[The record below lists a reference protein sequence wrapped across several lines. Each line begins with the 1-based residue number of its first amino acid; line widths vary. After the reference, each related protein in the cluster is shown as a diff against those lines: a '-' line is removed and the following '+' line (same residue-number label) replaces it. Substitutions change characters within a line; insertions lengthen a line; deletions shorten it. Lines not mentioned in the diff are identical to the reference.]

1 MIVNYGDFSPASV
14 SRMDTLAGASDHPG
28 TDLITLTRIRNAA
41 SARFALAAV
50 ASEDGEEAPA
60 GDHLRGHQR
69 RLDGSGEKLA
79 EISPARFLRIDAA
92 ARSGEGASQDEI
104 LAGV

>member
-1 MIVNYGDFSPASV
+1 ME
-14 SRMDTLAGASDHPG
+14 
-28 TDLITLTRIRNAA
+28 DLVTFTRILHAA
-41 SARFALAAV
+41 SARFALAAM
-50 ASEDGEEAPA
+50 AGQDGEEAP